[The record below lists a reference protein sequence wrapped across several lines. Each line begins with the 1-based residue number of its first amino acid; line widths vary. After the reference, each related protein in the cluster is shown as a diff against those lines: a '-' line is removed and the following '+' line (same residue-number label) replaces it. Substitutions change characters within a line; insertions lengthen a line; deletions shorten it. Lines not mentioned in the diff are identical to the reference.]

1 MKLTDFNLA
10 ETIKYNPAEG
20 RVTLGSQRMVI
31 MSARS
36 VGMLLDE
43 IIKTG
48 GENMARIFFR
58 RWGEA
63 AGRDDASLLKAE
75 YQPDTDVD
83 WIALGPYIHSWE
95 GLVCAAPTLLEFD
108 RGVGNFHMK
117 GEWKNSF
124 FAEQWLKVVGKSPRP
139 VCDILSG
146 YATGYASAF
155 FGGDL
160 LAKETTCVAC
170 GDDICRFEIR
180 LRSDW
185 E

>member
-1 MKLTDFNLA
+1 MKVTDFNLA
-10 ETIKYNPAEG
+10 NSISYNPAEG
-20 RVTLGSQRMVI
+20 QVKLGSQRMVI
-31 MSARS
+31 MPSHS

-63 AGRDDASLLKAE
+63 AGRDDASLLKSE
-75 YQPDTDVD
+75 YNPDTDID
-83 WIALGPYIHSWE
+83 WIALGPFIHSWE
-95 GLVCAAPTLLEFD
+95 GIVAAAPTFLEFD
-108 RGVGNFHMK
+108 RSAGTFHMK

-124 FAEQWLKVVGKSPRP
+124 FAEEWLKVVGKSARP
-139 VCDILSG
+139 ACDILTG

-180 LRSDW
+180 LRSAW